1 VPKPPT
7 RVHLPTLLGGCRIV
21 GGINEQVVI
30 AAFAES
36 RQRFAEGKGEQSN
49 DDGDDKPL
57 QLRQPA
63 KRPNHTQEKK
73 LWAILYL
80 EETYMPPTADRE
92 TRKLISSD
100 LAAKTTMGD
109 DEDGHKEVLTLSR
122 MHTQLQ
128 AQVNRYY
135 TAAENE
141 EVEDDGGN
149 CDDNGLTISSDVDSN
164 QSFDSDSEG
173 NEDFNEAIN
182 GDIDQRDE
190 NI

>member
-1 VPKPPT
+1 
-7 RVHLPTLLGGCRIV
+7 
-21 GGINEQVVI
+21 
-30 AAFAES
+30 
-36 RQRFAEGKGEQSN
+36 
-49 DDGDDKPL
+49 
-57 QLRQPA
+57 
-63 KRPNHTQEKK
+63 
-73 LWAILYL
+73 
-80 EETYMPPTADRE
+80 MPPTADRE

-100 LAAKTTMGD
+100 LAAKTTMGE

-135 TAAENE
+135 TAAEND

-149 CDDNGLTISSDVDSN
+149 CDDNGLTISSDIDSN

-182 GDIDQRDE
+182 GDINQRDE